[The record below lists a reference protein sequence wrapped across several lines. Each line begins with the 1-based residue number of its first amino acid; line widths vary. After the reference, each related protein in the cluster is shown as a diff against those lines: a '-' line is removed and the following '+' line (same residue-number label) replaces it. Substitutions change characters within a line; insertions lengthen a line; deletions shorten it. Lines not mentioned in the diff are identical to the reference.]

1 MEKSIKIKFNEEKL
15 FALRTYAEQ
24 KGISVENEL
33 IQATEALFQRL
44 VPGNVKVFL
53 DIKTEEKMPIKKAAF
68 SAVAESTEA

>member
-53 DIKTEEKMPIKKAAF
+53 DIKTEEKMPKKKAAF